1 MKNKEFLSKLKSYF
15 KKSDSSLL
23 SSSINTLTD
32 ASIVDNK
39 ITLYLS
45 SNYALDILKGNIED
59 IKKISSEI
67 LGHPVFIELSY
78 KDSSKA
84 SDYKKQSKEENNEDT
99 SVKNENQKPSEGQT
113 ASPNFTSNIQPNP
126 Q

>member
-32 ASIVDNK
+32 ASIIDNK
-39 ITLYLS
+39 ITLYIS

-67 LGHPVFIELSY
+67 LGNPVYIELSY
-78 KDSSKA
+78 KDS
-84 SDYKKQSKEENNEDT
+84 
-99 SVKNENQKPSEGQT
+99 
-113 ASPNFTSNIQPNP
+113 
-126 Q
+126 

>member
-32 ASIVDNK
+32 ASIIDNK
-39 ITLYLS
+39 ITLYIS

-67 LGHPVFIELSY
+67 LGNSVYVELSY
-78 KDSSKA
+78 KDSSKTA
-84 SDYKKQSKEENNEDT
+84 EAAHI
-99 SVKNENQKPSEGQT
+99 PSGS
-113 ASPNFTSNIQPNP
+113 APRFSPRR
-126 Q
+126 